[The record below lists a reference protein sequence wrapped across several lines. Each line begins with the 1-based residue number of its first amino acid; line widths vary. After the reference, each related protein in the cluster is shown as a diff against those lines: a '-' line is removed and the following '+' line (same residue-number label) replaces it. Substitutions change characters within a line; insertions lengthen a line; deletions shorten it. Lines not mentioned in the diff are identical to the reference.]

1 MEEMRMTFLDRVRNV
16 ASDALEQGKDAAQT
30 QQLKL
35 QLRKLQSELRDAQAA
50 FGEQAFA
57 LYEAG
62 TLSSTSEL
70 DGAAQ
75 QIRDSRLQ
83 IEAKQ
88 AELRAV
94 GEEPTDAPAF
104 ATDDDEE
111 PAPPTA

>member
-1 MEEMRMTFLDRVRNV
+1 MTFLDRVRNV

-30 QQLKL
+30 QQLKI
-35 QLRKLQSELRDAQAA
+35 QLRKLQSELRDARAE

-62 TLSSTSEL
+62 TLTGESEL
-70 DGAAQ
+70 DPAAQ
-75 QIRDSRLQ
+75 RIRDSRLQ

-94 GEEPTDAPAF
+94 GEEPTDAPALELD
-104 ATDDDEE
+104 AEHAEDEVTT
-111 PAPPTA
+111 TA

>member
-1 MEEMRMTFLDRVRNV
+1 MTFLDRVRNV

-35 QLRKLQSELRDAQAA
+35 QLRKLQSELRDAQAE

-57 LYEAG
+57 LYEEG
-62 TLSSTSEL
+62 TLSSQSEL
-70 DGAAQ
+70 DSAAQ
-75 QIRDSRLQ
+75 RIRDSRLQ

-94 GEEPTDAPAF
+94 GEEATDAPAIELDPAHAGDE
-104 ATDDDEE
+104 ATT
-111 PAPPTA
+111 TA